1 MVLSHNRGMR
11 YGDGRTGDQNRRER
25 RERKD
30 MLRGS
35 RTAAALIATAVL
47 GAPLAVGANQLPDLS
62 GEWHGTELC
71 DELDNGT
78 FGVFAETSPIFIAQ
92 GKGGRFRMLFRLADG
107 TADVLYEGILK
118 RVASSDEVQ
127 GVAIACGGAFT
138 SSEVIRLR
146 PIGTSDG
153 QLFFNGESQFFTN
166 DYPGAG
172 GAVNFGTCKYVYQ
185 RTAATKPTVPRCKVS
200 PFVND

>member
-1 MVLSHNRGMR
+1 MLSHNRGMR

-25 RERKD
+25 RGRKA

-35 RTAAALIATAVL
+35 RTVAALIATAVL

-71 DELDNGT
+71 DELDAGA

-92 GKGGRFRMLFRLADG
+92 GKGGRFRMLFRLAGG
-107 TADVLYEGILK
+107 TADVLYEGVLK
-118 RVASSDEVQ
+118 RVAGSDEVQ
-127 GVAIACGGAFT
+127 GVAIACGGAFA

-146 PIGTSDG
+146 PVGTSDG

-185 RTAATKPTVPRCKVS
+185 RTAATRPTVPKCATS
-200 PFVND
+200 PFAGD

>member
-1 MVLSHNRGMR
+1 MRRGA
-11 YGDGRTGDQNRRER
+11 GTVAVVTALAVPGAP
-25 RERKD
+25 
-30 MLRGS
+30 L
-35 RTAAALIATAVL
+35 TAAAD
-47 GAPLAVGANQLPDLS
+47 PLPDLS

-71 DELDNGT
+71 DELDDGA

-118 RVASSDEVQ
+118 RVAGSDEVE
-127 GVAIACGGAFT
+127 GVAIACGGAFA

-146 PIGTSDG
+146 PIGSSGG

-166 DYPGAG
+166 DYPGPAG
-172 GAVNFGTCKYVYQ
+172 
-185 RTAATKPTVPRCKVS
+185 R
-200 PFVND
+200 

>member
-1 MVLSHNRGMR
+1 MAMR
-11 YGDGRTGDQNRRER
+11 PRSGW
-25 RERKD
+25 
-30 MLRGS
+30 
-35 RTAAALIATAVL
+35 AAVVAALAVL
-47 GAPLAVGANQLPDLS
+47 GAPLAAGANQLPDLS

-71 DELDNGT
+71 DELDSGT

-118 RVASSDEVQ
+118 RVAGSDEVQ
-127 GVAIACGGAFT
+127 GVAIACGGAFA

-146 PIGTSDG
+146 PVANSGG

-166 DYPGAG
+166 DYPGTG

-185 RTAATKPTVPRCKVS
+185 RVAATRPTVPRCKVS
-200 PFVND
+200 PFGAE

>member
-1 MVLSHNRGMR
+1 MKPGFGM
-11 YGDGRTGDQNRRER
+11 TAV
-25 RERKD
+25 
-30 MLRGS
+30 
-35 RTAAALIATAVL
+35 AAAIL
-47 GAPLAVGANQLPDLS
+47 GAATPAGANQLPDLS

-71 DELDNGT
+71 DELDSGT

-92 GKGGRFRMLFRLADG
+92 GKGGRFRMLFRLAGG

-118 RVASSDEVQ
+118 RVKGGDEVQ
-127 GVAIACGGAFT
+127 GVAIACGGAFA

-146 PIGTSDG
+146 PVANSGG

-185 RTAATKPTVPRCKVS
+185 RVAATRPTVPKCKVS
-200 PFVND
+200 PFGEK

>member
-1 MVLSHNRGMR
+1 MR
-11 YGDGRTGDQNRRER
+11 
-25 RERKD
+25 
-30 MLRGS
+30 RGS
-35 RTAAALIATAVL
+35 GWVAVVAALVVV
-47 GAPLAVGANQLPDLS
+47 GAPLAVAANQLPDLS

-71 DELDNGT
+71 DELDDGA

-118 RVASSDEVQ
+118 RVAGGDEVQ
-127 GVAIACGGAFT
+127 GVAIACGGAFA

-146 PIGTSDG
+146 PVAKSDG

-185 RTAATKPTVPRCKVS
+185 RVAAKKPTVPKCKVS
-200 PFVND
+200 PFGAE

>member
-1 MVLSHNRGMR
+1 MSRFLLGVFVLLAG
-11 YGDGRTGDQNRRER
+11 
-25 RERKD
+25 
-30 MLRGS
+30 
-35 RTAAALIATAVL
+35 TAVW
-47 GAPLAVGANQLPDLS
+47 ADDVPKPFKDLAGQWRRPFDSPA
-62 GEWHGTELC
+62 
-71 DELDNGT
+71 
-78 FGVFAETSPIFIAQ
+78 VFAKDGVNVVSPELRFIAQ

-118 RVASSDEVQ
+118 RVAGSDEVQ
-127 GVAIACGGAFT
+127 GVAIACGGAFS

-146 PIGTSDG
+146 PVGGSDG

-185 RTAATKPTVPRCKVS
+185 RVAATKLRVPDCKVS
-200 PFVND
+200 PFGAE

>member
-1 MVLSHNRGMR
+1 MAMR
-11 YGDGRTGDQNRRER
+11 PRSGW
-25 RERKD
+25 
-30 MLRGS
+30 
-35 RTAAALIATAVL
+35 AAVVAALAVL
-47 GAPLAVGANQLPDLS
+47 GAPLAAGANQLPDLS

-92 GKGGRFRMLFRLADG
+92 GTGGRFRMLFRLADG

-118 RVASSDEVQ
+118 RVAGSDEVQ
-127 GVAIACGGAFT
+127 GVAIACGGAFA

-146 PIGTSDG
+146 PIDSSDG
-153 QLFFNGESQFFTN
+153 QLFLNGESQFFTN

-185 RTAATKPTVPRCKVS
+185 RTAATKPTVPKCKVS
-200 PFVND
+200 PFGTE